1 MKHIHV
7 CLISEQTIPNILG
20 IFYFKPEEVLFITT
34 EQMLKREKTE
44 AIVNTLK
51 RLGLNIPF
59 FEIVVREDSI
69 YDCHRK
75 IAQWMEKHEE
85 DNFTVNLT
93 CGTKIMSI
101 ATYEIFKD
109 YGSKMIYIPIPKNE
123 FFEVYPLKK
132 LSEPQP
138 LPLRLGV
145 IEYLTAYSLRVTNEA
160 KLNRYKEESE
170 KRKALTNWIVTNY
183 NSIEGL
189 LSEFYKVLQKSR
201 NVSSFDLTIEF
212 PISNELQRDFLKAV
226 GFNISGRT
234 ISKRLSRSEIRYLT
248 GGWLEEYVFNSLN
261 SIKGRGIDDVVMN
274 VEIENIQGNKNEFDV
289 MFTKDNALYFVECKS
304 LSPEDE
310 ITKSSLY
317 KIGALQ
323 KEFGLRVQSF
333 FVTTSPHIIKDGQ
346 IRQSVRARAEQFKT
360 EIIKPDEIVNF
371 ETIIRKKLKI
381 MEE

>member
-1 MKHIHV
+1 M
-7 CLISEQTIPNILG
+7 
-20 IFYFKPEEVLFITT
+20 
-34 EQMLKREKTE
+34 
-44 AIVNTLK
+44 
-51 RLGLNIPF
+51 
-59 FEIVVREDSI
+59 
-69 YDCHRK
+69 
-75 IAQWMEKHEE
+75 
-85 DNFTVNLT
+85 
-93 CGTKIMSI
+93 
-101 ATYEIFKD
+101 
-109 YGSKMIYIPIPKNE
+109 
-123 FFEVYPLKK
+123 
-132 LSEPQP
+132 
-138 LPLRLGV
+138 
-145 IEYLTAYSLRVTNEA
+145 
-160 KLNRYKEESE
+160 
-170 KRKALTNWIVTNY
+170 
-183 NSIEGL
+183 
-189 LSEFYKVLQKSR
+189 
-201 NVSSFDLTIEF
+201 
-212 PISNELQRDFLKAV
+212 QRDFLKAV

-234 ISKRLSRSEIRYLT
+234 ISKKLSRSEIRYLT

-371 ETIIRKKLKI
+371 ETIIRKNLKLWRNKDV
-381 MEE
+381 